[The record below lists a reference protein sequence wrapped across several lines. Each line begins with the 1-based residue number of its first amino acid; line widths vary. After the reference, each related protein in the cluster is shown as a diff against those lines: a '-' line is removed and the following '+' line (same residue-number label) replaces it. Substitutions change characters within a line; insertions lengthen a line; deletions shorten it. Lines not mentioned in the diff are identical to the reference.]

1 MAMGDWSHRCG
12 STTPIGELVKPMEL
26 KLQPVMTRL
35 HPREIAE
42 AIELGGKIWKQSP
55 LVRLFFCIGLYA
67 IKTGLIPWDL
77 HSIQA
82 LLEQKTILEQE
93 KAAERN
99 ERLPRAADPAQGPGL
114 AGGLQANKNVRRPR
128 IDPFHLIL
136 EAISHSFKRK
146 RCPQF
151 ALARSRKG
159 G

>member
-1 MAMGDWSHRCG
+1 
-12 STTPIGELVKPMEL
+12 MEL

-42 AIELGGKIWKQSP
+42 ATELGGKIWKQSP

-82 LLEQKTILEQE
+82 LLERETILEQE
-93 KAAERN
+93 KATERN
-99 ERLPRAADPAQGPGL
+99 ERLPRAADQARGPGL
-114 AGGLQANKNVRRPR
+114 AGGLRATRSVRRPR

-136 EAISHSFKRK
+136 EAISHSFKQKPR
-146 RCPQF
+146 REF
-151 ALARSRKG
+151 ALARTGKAR
-159 G
+159 